1 MIETNLLGAASFRI
15 AAAII
20 SITCIFYTT
29 VLKTKKSIRR
39 RLFLILLYIVFA
51 DSVSGLLSSIVLES
65 ELIPYNPK
73 YIICYFLESFYYCTH
88 FGTVVVFL
96 YYMSY
101 VCDVLFRYGKLRKRI
116 ILLPLLFIEL
126 ALLTNPLTGFMFS
139 IDENMIIKKE
149 IGIYIAYFITLLYF
163 INCVIM
169 LFKYWKT
176 VNYTKIAAIAY
187 FLVLTFAGILIQLAF
202 PWVMCEILCE
212 SIGLMGI
219 MIMIEK
225 EDELLDSTTKAYN
238 RIALLQ
244 DLGNIIGMKR
254 SFKIICIRIDNAEN
268 YRRIMGVD
276 SFDKILAEIV
286 ATIQGIN
293 NYLNVYRNGDAN
305 FFIIIPDADDKKVND
320 LAELLSRRF
329 EEGFFTEKGE
339 TKVNATILLAG
350 YPEEFKFADD
360 IVLLSEAPLDAD
372 EYGKI
377 IKGRDLEFLLRTI
390 EVEKAISQGISENKF
405 RVYYQPIYGKKC
417 GCIKAA
423 QALLKLEDDELGE
436 VNFREFMPIAERTG
450 FAEELEIR
458 MIESVIKFL
467 GNDVNRGYMSIDF
480 VIIHIMAAKILNKNL
495 VTTVQ
500 ELLVKYNVDP
510 KLIAFDISDTM
521 AEMSEDNLR
530 YVVNEFYDTGIRLFL
545 GNYGKD
551 SSRITL
557 DAMEKFDGV
566 IMSAWRFLDPDMV
579 KQGDIIMKART
590 DMLTQLGKK
599 ILIGGVDNKIYFDKI
614 MQVGGDYMSG
624 KYLSAPLSKNE
635 IQVRFWDYDRVA
647 LGDVTE
653 I

>member
-1 MIETNLLGAASFRI
+1 MIEMNLLGAASFRI

-39 RLFLILLYIVFA
+39 RLFLILIYIVFT
-51 DSVSGLLSSIVLES
+51 DSIVGLICAGVAEIPD
-65 ELIPYNPK
+65 IPYKVK
-73 YIICYFLESFYYCTH
+73 YDICFFLNSFYYFIH
-88 FGTVVVFL
+88 FGTVVIFL
-96 YYMSY
+96 YYMSF
-101 VCDVLFRYGKLRKRI
+101 VCDVLFRFGKVRKRI
-116 ILLPLLFIEL
+116 ILLPLAIIDI
-126 ALLTNPLTGFMFS
+126 AILTNPLTHIMFS
-139 IDENMIIKKE
+139 LDENANFKNE
-149 IGIYIAYFITLLYF
+149 AGGYVAYFISFLYF
-163 INCVIM
+163 INCVVM
-169 LFKYWKT
+169 LFKYWKA
-176 VNYTKIAAIAY
+176 VNYTKIAALAY
-187 FLVLTFAGILIQLAF
+187 FLVLTFIGMVVQLVFPLIS
-202 PWVMCEILCE
+202 CEILCE
-212 SIGLMGI
+212 AIGLMGL
-219 MIMIEK
+219 MVMVEK
-225 EDELLDSTTKAYN
+225 EDERLDSTTKAYN

-254 SFKIICIRIDNAEN
+254 SFKIICIRVDNADN

-276 SFDKILAEIV
+276 SFDRILSEIV
-286 ATIQGIN
+286 SIIHGIN
-293 NYLNVYRNGDAN
+293 TYLNVYRNGDAN

-320 LAELLSRRF
+320 MAETLGGRF
-329 EEGFFTEKGE
+329 EEGFFTDKGE
-339 TKVNATILLAG
+339 TKVNATILVAG
-350 YPEEFKFADD
+350 YPDEFKYADD

-372 EYGKI
+372 DYGKI
-377 IKGRDLEFLLRTI
+377 IKGRNLEFLLRTI

-405 RVYYQPIYGKKC
+405 HVYYQPIYGKKC

-458 MIESVIKFL
+458 MIESIMQFL
-467 GNDVNRGYMSIDF
+467 GNDVNKGYMNIDF
-480 VIIHIMAAKILNKNL
+480 VLIHIMAAKVLNKKL

-579 KQGDIIMKART
+579 KQGDIIMRART

-599 ILIGGVDNKIYFDKI
+599 ILIGGVDNKIYFEKI
-614 MQVGGDYMSG
+614 LEVGGDYMSG
-624 KYLSAPLSKNE
+624 NYMSAPLSKNE
-635 IQVRFWDYDRVA
+635 IQVRFWDYDRVV
-647 LGDVTE
+647 LGCET
-653 I
+653 